1 MRLSGKVALITGGAT
16 GIGAACA
23 RRFAAEGA
31 RVVIADIN
39 EEGGLRTAAACGGDF
54 VRCDTGHEVQCQ
66 AAVAET
72 VARHGRLD
80 LLVTAA
86 AHLGGYHDAAEMS
99 AIEWHEVLRVTLD
112 GVFYCAKYAAQ
123 EMLKVGGGAIVN
135 IASVEGVM
143 GAAGH
148 AAYVTGKSALF
159 GLTRSM
165 AIDFG
170 TRGIRVNAVS
180 PGIIDAGRPDVVRL
194 KQNPAVMRFW
204 RDMTVLDR
212 MGQPE
217 EVAAAVLFLASDEAS
232 YVTGQNLCVDGGW
245 TIGHPPVNWAT
256 GEEPT

>member
-1 MRLSGKVALITGGAT
+1 
-16 GIGAACA
+16 
-23 RRFAAEGA
+23 
-31 RVVIADIN
+31 
-39 EEGGLRTAAACGGDF
+39 
-54 VRCDTGHEVQCQ
+54 
-66 AAVAET
+66 
-72 VARHGRLD
+72 
-80 LLVTAA
+80 
-86 AHLGGYHDAAEMS
+86 
-99 AIEWHEVLRVTLD
+99 
-112 GVFYCAKYAAQ
+112 
-123 EMLKVGGGAIVN
+123 
-135 IASVEGVM
+135 
-143 GAAGH
+143 
-148 AAYVTGKSALF
+148 
-159 GLTRSM
+159 M